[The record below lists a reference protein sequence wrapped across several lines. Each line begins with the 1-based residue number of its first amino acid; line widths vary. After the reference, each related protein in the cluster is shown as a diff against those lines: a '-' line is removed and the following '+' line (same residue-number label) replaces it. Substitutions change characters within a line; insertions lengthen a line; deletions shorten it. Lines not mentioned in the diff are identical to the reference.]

1 MGGASS
7 PPHFLYGN
15 TIMDIKNGYVNR
27 VTLKKIQA
35 RRAKLATQIETRSQA
50 RIKRSLR
57 LRYIGLVLVQ
67 GSSAL
72 ALLSFPMITYWTAL
86 WFGLVC
92 YQITAVT
99 FYRED
104 NKVYRDTKLK
114 YERRQGSSK
123 STIDALALK
132 RKREIV
138 YIIGNTIGLILIGAN
153 ILTG

>member
-1 MGGASS
+1 M
-7 PPHFLYGN
+7 N
-15 TIMDIKNGYVNR
+15 IKNKGYVSKQVYNR
-27 VTLKKIQA
+27 IRTA
-35 RRAKLATQIETRSQA
+35 RRQALIAQIETKARA

-57 LRYIGLVLVQ
+57 LRYVGLVLVQ

-92 YQITAVT
+92 YQ
-99 FYRED
+99 ED
-104 NKVYRDTKLK
+104 NKVYRDTKAK
-114 YERRQGSSK
+114 YEKHLGSSK

>member
-1 MGGASS
+1 
-7 PPHFLYGN
+7 
-15 TIMDIKNGYVNR
+15 MDIKNGYVNR

>member
-1 MGGASS
+1 
-7 PPHFLYGN
+7 
-15 TIMDIKNGYVNR
+15 MDIKNKGYVSKQVYTR
-27 VTLKKIQA
+27 IRTA
-35 RRAKLATQIETRSQA
+35 RRQALIAQIETKARA

-57 LRYIGLVLVQ
+57 LRYVGLVLVQ

-92 YQITAVT
+92 YQVTAIT

-104 NKVYRDTKLK
+104 NKVYRDTKAK
-114 YERRQGSSK
+114 YEKHLGSSK